1 MYIDYK
7 GLWKLYF
14 AQFIGEW
21 YTLLMLDLFTLKTVI
36 ILHLLSPLFTQE
48 VQQLPVISPS
58 IPFIISLV
66 YLRYLAHMNN
76 LERFHDGNMI
86 YLLDSLRTPT

>member
-1 MYIDYK
+1 MYNIYCKVDNGILTVSLWLIKVISFVQLVYMYIDYK

-36 ILHLLSPLFTQE
+36 ILH
-48 VQQLPVISPS
+48 V
-58 IPFIISLV
+58 SLHLV
-66 YLRYLAHMNN
+66 LVMILIFFYMHTNYLY
-76 LERFHDGNMI
+76 I
-86 YLLDSLRTPT
+86 